1 MSTEENKQLALR
13 FAEEWNRGNREGVY
27 AFFAQDFVVHNP
39 QPGEAPGVEGMKQIL
54 GRFFDAFPDSQLNLQ
69 VLVAEAD
76 LVAECGTLSGTHKG
90 SLFGMPATGKKVT
103 VSYFNVHRIK
113 DGKIVEGWHLDN
125 AFAMLRQLE
134 ALPAPRAMR
143 SA

>member
-1 MSTEENKQLALR
+1 MSTEENKQLAIR
-13 FAEEWNRGNREGVY
+13 FTEEWNRGNREGVY

-39 QPGEAPGVEGMKQIL
+39 QPGEAPGVEGIKQFL
-54 GRFFDAFPDSQLNLQ
+54 GRFSEAFPDSQLNPQ

-90 SLFGMPATGKKVT
+90 SLFGMQATGKKVT

-113 DGKIVEGWHLDN
+113 DGKIVEGWHLEDTQGL
-125 AFAMLRQLE
+125 LRQIGAIPSPE
-134 ALPAPRAMR
+134 SRRA
-143 SA
+143 

>member
-27 AFFAQDFVVHNP
+27 AFFAQEFVVHNP
-39 QPGEAPGVEGMKQIL
+39 QPGERPGVEGMKQIL
-54 GRFFDAFPDSQLNLQ
+54 GWFFDAFPDAQLNLQ

-90 SLFGMPATGKKVT
+90 SLFGMPPTGKKVT
-103 VSYFNVHRIK
+103 VSYFDGHRFK
-113 DGKIVEGWHLDN
+113 DGKIVEGWHLEDTLGL
-125 AFAMLRQLE
+125 MRQIG
-134 ALPAPRAMR
+134 AIPAPESRRA
-143 SA
+143 

>member
-1 MSTEENKQLALR
+1 MSTEENKELALR
-13 FAEEWNRGNREGVY
+13 FAEEWNRGNRQGVY

-39 QPGEAPGVEGMKQIL
+39 QPGEAPGVEGIKQFL
-54 GRFFDAFPDSQLNLQ
+54 GRFFDAFPDSRLNLQ

-113 DGKIVEGWHLDN
+113 NGKIVEGWHLEDTL
-125 AFAMLRQLE
+125 ALMRQIG
-134 ALPAPRAMR
+134 AIPAPESRRA
-143 SA
+143 